1 MSKNEEAVVLLVDDD
16 ESHAEL
22 ATINLKRGGL
32 LNEIVHFTT
41 GQKVVDFLLKNIGA
55 PRSGK
60 YLVLLDIN
68 MPGLDGHQVLE
79 QLRGNAHTRIVP
91 VIMLT
96 TAEGD
101 KEIEQC
107 YALGCNLY
115 MSKPMAYEDFS
126 ETIRELGMF
135 IKKTKVPAMPASV
148 T

>member
-1 MSKNEEAVVLLVDDD
+1 MSKNEEAVILLVDDD

-22 ATINLKRGGL
+22 AKINLKRSGL
-32 LNEIVHFTT
+32 MNEIVHFTA
-41 GQKVVDFLLKNIGA
+41 GQKVVDFLLKNADA

-79 QLRGNAHTRIVP
+79 QLKGNAHTRTVP

-96 TAEGD
+96 TAESD

-126 ETIRELGMF
+126 ETIRDLGTF
-135 IKKTKVPAMPASV
+135 IKKTKVPSIPAAV
-148 T
+148 M